1 MDSSPKDDKARLD
14 AEVALYLKLFGMW
27 VNRRRN
33 ALRLSQ
39 AQTALMC
46 GLSRTEMSHLEAGM
60 TNVKLSTF
68 IRVCRALRRGM
79 GEVAAHLE
87 HLLDHPE
94 HRPAEAPRRSQRG
107 KNTRRA
113 AH

>member
-1 MDSSPKDDKARLD
+1 MDTSSQEDLARLD
-14 AEVALYLKLFGMW
+14 AEVALCLKLFGTW
-27 VNRRRN
+27 ANRRRN

-39 AQTALMC
+39 QETAKR
-46 GLSRTEMSHLEAGM
+46 GGFSRTEMSHLEAGH
-60 TNVKLSTF
+60 TNLTMSTF
-68 IRVCRALRRGM
+68 IRVCRSLKRGI
-79 GEVAAHLE
+79 GETASHLE

-94 HRPAEAPRRSQRG
+94 DRPAEGPRRSQRG

>member
-1 MDSSPKDDKARLD
+1 MDTSSQEDLARLD
-14 AEVALYLKLFGMW
+14 AEVALCLKLFGTW
-27 VNRRRN
+27 ANRRRN

-39 AQTALMC
+39 QETARR
-46 GLSRTEMSHLEAGM
+46 GGFSRTEMSHLEAGH
-60 TNVKLSTF
+60 TNLTMSTF
-68 IRVCRALRRGM
+68 IRVCRSLKRGI
-79 GEVAAHLE
+79 GETASHLE

-94 HRPAEAPRRSQRG
+94 DRPAEGPRRSQRG